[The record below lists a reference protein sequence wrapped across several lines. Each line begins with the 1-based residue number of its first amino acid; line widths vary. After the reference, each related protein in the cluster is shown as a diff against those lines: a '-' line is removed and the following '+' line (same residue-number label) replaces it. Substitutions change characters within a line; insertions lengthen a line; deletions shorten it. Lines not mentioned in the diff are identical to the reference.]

1 MRVIHYS
8 ARRHADQQHLEG
20 PSVHTLRV
28 LTTHPRFGVSTAN
41 KVHHPFVSHFD
52 EADTHSFRFYLPSIT
67 TGTLSSEG
75 NVYRFAKMNATEG
88 QTNHHGAN
96 ALLRPPRQ
104 STLAR
109 SRSITS
115 SIASIREDISSSKK
129 WRHKWRHMLG
139 IVLLLAT
146 VFLWTASNFLASVRL
161 WLIRQVMNDR

>member
-1 MRVIHYS
+1 MQTNIIRKGQ
-8 ARRHADQQHLEG
+8 AC
-20 PSVHTLRV
+20 
-28 LTTHPRFGVSTAN
+28 HPRFGVSTTNNA
-41 KVHHPFVSHFD
+41 HHPFVSHFD
-52 EADTHSFRFYLPSIT
+52 EADTHSFRFYLRSIT
-67 TGTLSSEG
+67 AGTL

-96 ALLRPPRQ
+96 THLRPPRQ
-104 STLAR
+104 SILAR

-115 SIASIREDISSSKK
+115 SIASIRENISSSKE

-146 VFLWTASNFLASVRL
+146 VCLWTASNFLASVRL